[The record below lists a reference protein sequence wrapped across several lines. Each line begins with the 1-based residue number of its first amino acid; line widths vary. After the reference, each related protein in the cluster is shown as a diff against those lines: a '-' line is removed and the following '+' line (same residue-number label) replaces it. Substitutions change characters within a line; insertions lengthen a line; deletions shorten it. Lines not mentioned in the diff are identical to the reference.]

1 MLIDDNDF
9 SASPADNHV
18 QEADVQGADVSE
30 LPDPER
36 SAECFV
42 IEVSDLLK
50 PRRSRYPVHSKRI
63 RGQRKDKRT
72 WRDRLH
78 ATQAKW
84 DALVEPLTDAF
95 ISWKYSNA
103 VPSVTTSENPRDFQD
118 NSGFDF
124 GIEVLDIHNL
134 ARSALIQRDENTEA
148 AVALVQAGF
157 LGNTP
162 EQPSIAVSLRTLQ
175 LLYDIR
181 LFKASFS
188 IEAFTRVLCHIVYRR
203 YYRTAVSNAF
213 DVYLAIRRNLDQ
225 RVLKVLGRDTPHYR
239 VLNSC
244 PACCYKLEEEPHLI
258 FSRMWVCDG
267 NNSLRRMTSLGDRRT
282 GDARVFQGGDYFL
295 SAEFV
300 NKYADEVKSKPEN
313 KPGSDDEEED
323 DHDDNNLEDGGDP
336 TDGSTSNL
344 LSTCTNNWKAASAD
358 SKKRMWN
365 IFDETGLFASACR
378 HGLILWL
385 ADMVR
390 SGELAKYGL
399 AMVGM
404 ALEVFGDDW
413 IMGYD
418 IGCSFSQT
426 IKSSSLAPQFNK
438 RNCRTCVNAFH
449 GYSHNFLCQLF
460 FHPINIPGMGLEDLE
475 TLERVFSSSN
485 QLASITRYATAYR
498 RRVLIDLFF
507 RQWDEEKY
515 CNMAN
520 MLYNNYI
527 QALTT
532 IHEEG
537 QELAEGLATLGLT
550 ADDLEKYFDD
560 ESQHFQNLGTET
572 EEDLHA
578 VAYVELLQKY
588 REISQ
593 FRTQTPV
600 DYRALH
606 PSDSYNQNL
615 SITRKTETSRRYL
628 SEKRDQVH
636 FELVQLECSMNIAEG
651 QRWKPTDAVYLKT
664 LEYMSVRE
672 YRQALEHLHKL
683 IVQRLYE
690 LHRLNLSQ
698 TGYKMRTHIA
708 NALQRRSKAV
718 QRAVKRYNAAAQ
730 ALKPPRPTLDWTKV
744 SHFSFLDQFNILQ
757 DTRHSLF
764 NKPWSKPIV
773 RELMKKHRQVSRAK
787 EEIIRCN
794 IELRRLHTSIVDED
808 RHFSDVL
815 KKLEV
820 ETTPM
825 HGPVAEYVQHRRRI
839 NQYLMERIQ
848 QTYDLEGF
856 SGTPRP
862 GVRKGSS
869 TTTSPLPSHASHPS
883 IPNQIP
889 PILNDP
895 PCDDK
900 ARNYAASDDSDSD
913 EDRDIERDDD
923 LQQGV
928 AAVVDFISNL
938 SVHG

>member
-36 SAECFV
+36 SAESFV
-42 IEVSDLLK
+42 IE
-50 PRRSRYPVHSKRI
+50 
-63 RGQRKDKRT
+63 
-72 WRDRLH
+72 RDRLH

-84 DALVEPLTDAF
+84 DVLVEPLTDAF

-103 VPSVTTSENPRDFQD
+103 VPSVATSENASDFQD

-134 ARSALIQRDENTEA
+134 ARSALIKRDEHTEA

-162 EQPSIAVSLRTLQ
+162 EQPSIAISLRTLQ
-175 LLYDIR
+175 LFYDIH

-203 YYRTAVSNAF
+203 FYWTAVSSAF
-213 DVYLAIRRNLDQ
+213 DVYLAIRRNLDR
-225 RVLKVLGRDTPHYR
+225 RVSKVLGRDTPHYR

-258 FSRMWVCDG
+258 FSWMWVCDG
-267 NNSLRRMTSLGDRRT
+267 NNSLRRMASLGDRRT
-282 GDARVFQGGDYFL
+282 GDARVFQGSDYFL
-295 SAEFV
+295 PVEFV

-313 KPGSDDEEED
+313 KTGSDDEDED
-323 DHDDNNLEDGGDP
+323 EAQDNDNNFEDGDP
-336 TDGSTSNL
+336 TDGSSL
-344 LSTCTNNWKAASAD
+344 LSTCTKNWKAASAD

-404 ALEVFGDDW
+404 ALEVFGDNW

-418 IGCSFSQT
+418 IGCSFGQT
-426 IKSSSLAPQFNK
+426 VKSSSLAPQFNK

-485 QLASITRYATAYR
+485 QLASITRYATAYC

-507 RQWDEEKY
+507 RQWDEDKY
-515 CNMAN
+515 CNLAN

-550 ADDLEKYFDD
+550 ADDLDKYFND
-560 ESQHFQNLGTET
+560 ESQHFQHLSTET
-572 EEDLHA
+572 DEDLHV

-588 REISQ
+588 REIRYM
-593 FRTQTPV
+593 FC
-600 DYRALH
+600 
-606 PSDSYNQNL
+606 
-615 SITRKTETSRRYL
+615 TETSRRYL

-636 FELVQLECSMNIAEG
+636 FELVQLECSMNITEG
-651 QRWKPTDAVYLKT
+651 QRWKPTDPMYLKT

-683 IVQRLYE
+683 VVQRLYE

-708 NALQRRSKAV
+708 NALQRRSKAI

-744 SHFSFLDQFNILQ
+744 SHFSFLNQFNILQ
-757 DTRHSLF
+757 DTKHSLF
-764 NKPWSKPIV
+764 DKPWSKPII
-773 RELMKKHRQVSRAK
+773 RELMKKHRQVLRAK

-794 IELRRLHTSIVDED
+794 VELRRLHTSIVDED
-808 RHFSDVL
+808 RQFSDVL
-815 KKLEV
+815 KKV
-820 ETTPM
+820 GPTPM
-825 HGPVAEYVQHRRRI
+825 YGPVAEYIQHRRHI
-839 NQYLMERIQ
+839 NQYLMERIR

-869 TTTSPLPSHASHPS
+869 TTTPPPPSHTSHPT
-883 IPNQIP
+883 IPNQNP

-900 ARNYAASDDSDSD
+900 ARNYVASDDSDSD
-913 EDRDIERDDD
+913 EDHDIERDDD
-923 LQQGV
+923 LKQGV

>member
-1 MLIDDNDF
+1 MLVDDIDF
-9 SASPADNHV
+9 SAGPDDNHV
-18 QEADVQGADVSE
+18 QGVDVS

-36 SAECFV
+36 STESFV
-42 IEVSDLLK
+42 IEVSDLIK
-50 PRRSRYPVHSKRI
+50 PRRSRYPIHSKRI
-63 RGQRKDKRT
+63 RSQRKDKRT

-95 ISWKYSNA
+95 VSWKYSDT
-103 VPSVTTSENPRDFQD
+103 VPSVTTSKNPSDFQD

-124 GIEVLDIHNL
+124 GIEILDIHNL
-134 ARSALIQRDENTEA
+134 ARSALITRDEHTEA

-175 LLYDIR
+175 LFYDIR

-203 YYRTAVSNAF
+203 FYRTAVSNAF
-213 DVYLAIRRNLDQ
+213 DVYLAVRRNLDR
-225 RVLKVLGRDTPHYR
+225 RVSKVLGRDTPHYR

-267 NNSLRRMTSLGDRRT
+267 NNSLRRMASLGDRRT
-282 GDARVFQGGDYFL
+282 GDTRVFQGSDYYL
-295 SAEFV
+295 PVEFV

-313 KPGSDDEEED
+313 KPNSDDEDED
-323 DHDDNNLEDGGDP
+323 NHDNNLEDGGDP

-344 LSTCTNNWKAASAD
+344 LSNCTNNWKAASAD

-390 SGELAKYGL
+390 SGELAKYAL
-399 AMVGM
+399 AMVGT

-507 RQWDEEKY
+507 HQWDEEKY
-515 CNMAN
+515 CNLAN

-527 QALTT
+527 QALTA
-532 IHEEG
+532 IQEEG

-550 ADDLEKYFDD
+550 AEDLEKYFDD
-560 ESQHFQNLGTET
+560 ESQHFQSLGTET

-578 VAYVELLQKY
+578 VAYVELLQNY
-588 REISQ
+588 REISKQFENASSQ
-593 FRTQTPV
+593 FRTQTPA
-600 DYRALH
+600 DYHALH
-606 PSDSYNQNL
+606 PSDSYSQNL

-651 QRWKPTDAVYLKT
+651 QRWKPTDPIYLKT

-683 IVQRLYE
+683 VVQRLYE

-708 NALQRRSKAV
+708 SALQRRSKAI
-718 QRAVKRYNAAAQ
+718 QHAVKRYNAAAQ
-730 ALKPPRPTLDWTKV
+730 VLKPPHPTLDWTKV

-764 NKPWSKPIV
+764 DKPWSRPVI
-773 RELMKKHRQVSRAK
+773 RELMKKHRRVLRSK
-787 EEIIRCN
+787 EEIVRCN
-794 IELRRLHTSIVDED
+794 VELRRLHTSIVDED

-815 KKLEV
+815 KKV
-820 ETTPM
+820 GPTPM
-825 HGPVAEYVQHRRRI
+825 YGPIAEYIQHRRRI

-848 QTYDLEGF
+848 QTYDLEDF

-869 TTTSPLPSHASHPS
+869 TTTPPLPSNASHPMTN
-883 IPNQIP
+883 PNP

-900 ARNYAASDDSDSD
+900 ARDYAASDSDSD
-913 EDRDIERDDD
+913 EDRERDDD
-923 LQQGV
+923 LNQGIG
-928 AAVVDFISNL
+928 AVVDFISNL